1 MPAFSEFLDSLL
13 QDGKIAFRS
22 AKPPQDRPSE
32 RDLAI
37 LAEAYAAFALSVA
50 GPPIAF
56 DARVAGAA
64 AELVRQASWALV
76 SREEG
81 VDDLKRRL
89 CMPTT
94 PGTPAHHLSADLML
108 RYLPQVLRR
117 VRGLDATDPLI
128 GILADVLRGWP
139 LSGVLSDVEEGPLV
153 AIDFGRHPGLLM
165 LYGERLAAN
174 DRPAW
179 RPEPSSRAYEY
190 YRLASGGD
198 LV

>member
-1 MPAFSEFLDSLL
+1 
-13 QDGKIAFRS
+13 
-22 AKPPQDRPSE
+22 
-32 RDLAI
+32 
-37 LAEAYAAFALSVA
+37 VA
-50 GPPIAF
+50 GPPIGF

-76 SREEG
+76 SREDRVE
-81 VDDLKRRL
+81 DLKPRVR
-89 CMPTT
+89 MPIA

-128 GILADVLRGWP
+128 GLLAEVLRGWP

-153 AIDFGRHPGLLM
+153 VTDFCGHSGLLM
-165 LYGERLAAN
+165 LYAERLAAN

-179 RPEPSSRAYEY
+179 RPEDSSPAYEY
-190 YRLASGGD
+190 YRLACGGD
-198 LV
+198 LG